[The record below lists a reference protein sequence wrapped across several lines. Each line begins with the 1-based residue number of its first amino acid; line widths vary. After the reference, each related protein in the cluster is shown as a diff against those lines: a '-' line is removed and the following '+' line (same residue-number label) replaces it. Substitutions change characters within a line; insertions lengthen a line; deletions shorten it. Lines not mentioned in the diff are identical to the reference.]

1 MRKLPR
7 VTGREVVR
15 ALERAGFVFNR
26 QRGAHVILVHPQR
39 RTRVSVPV
47 HAGQTVKLGTLK
59 GILDDAGLSAEEFAK
74 FL

>member
-1 MRKLPR
+1 MKLPR

-15 ALERAGFVFNR
+15 ALERAGFVSDR
-26 QRGAHVILVHPQR
+26 QRGAHVILIHPQNR
-39 RTRVSVPV
+39 KRVSVPV

-59 GILDDAGLSAEEFAK
+59 GILDDAGLSAEEFIK

>member
-1 MRKLPR
+1 MKLPR

-15 ALERAGFVFNR
+15 ALERAGFVSDR
-26 QRGAHVILVHPQR
+26 QRGSPVILVHPQSR
-39 RTRVSVPV
+39 KRVSVPV